1 MFDDNVLERYSL
13 AIERI
18 AEINSECEIKNNK
31 HKDYFNKVSAFIL
44 LMDKLKND
52 VADDAFNS
60 MSLEELSEYNHRL
73 YEDVADRAYDTSYAN
88 PRVCAKAFGEDAGK
102 LMAMVY
108 MELRALI
115 VYMYEKRLSDATSV
129 IELFIELYCIFVD
142 NEADAVGR
150 NNNAQYTDSTV
161 CGCEASDIIPDEEY
175 RQLGEAVY
183 WYVSDYS
190 DDYIDYRIRELLDP
204 SLDFATKIIMESD
217 LSDVRYLYKY
227 GEYVTDNELKMAR
240 HLNTLSEEAIQD
252 MARTFTEGYRI
263 GFVLGNKPLDK
274 KKTVNIRYCLGFER
288 LVRAEIE
295 QFEKKGLKPTIY
307 RAAVNTINKKMHIKI
322 GYYGA
327 SPNKQMEFDHRFDN
341 ALYLDGDFVERKLGA
356 LKSAYEKYSELAA
369 VHGGPAV
376 MEVFGETPF
385 EPEDTIECCHLD
397 DKQQKLL
404 VKYNNESGSI
414 INSYIKGEER
424 SFTIIAYPSPQIGDK
439 FPEIFN
445 EIVKINTLDYEKYK
459 VIQQNII
466 NVLDKAEYVEVH
478 GQGAN
483 ETDMKVSIMKVN
495 NPDKETVF
503 ENCLADVNIPLGEVF
518 TSPVLKGTEGVLNVS
533 SVYLNDI
540 KFNNL
545 KVYFKDGFV
554 TDYSCDNFEDGM
566 KGKALFK
573 ENVLYN
579 HDTLPI
585 GEFAIGTNTTAYVM
599 ANKYDIVYLLPILI
613 VEKMGPHFAIGDTCY
628 SRSEDVA
635 VYNPDGKEII
645 SRDNE
650 VSLLRKT
657 EPDKAYFNCHTDI
670 TIPYE
675 ELSRITAVTVRVV
688 ESEVMHDL
696 AEERVEIPILLDG
709 RFVLEGTL
717 KLNEAFEG

>member
-73 YEDVADRAYDTSYAN
+73 YEDVADSAYDTSYAN

-142 NEADAVGR
+142 NEADAAGR

-295 QFEKKGLKPTIY
+295 QFEKMGLKPTIY

-397 DKQQKLL
+397 YKQQKLL

-495 NPDKETVF
+495 NPDKETEF

-675 ELSRITAVTVRVV
+675 EIGDITVV
-688 ESEVMHDL
+688 GYDG
-696 AEERVEIPILLDG
+696 ERTAIIKNG
-709 RFVLEGTL
+709 RFVLDGT
-717 KLNEAFEG
+717 KELNEPFEE

>member
-73 YEDVADRAYDTSYAN
+73 YEDVADSAYDTSYAN

-142 NEADAVGR
+142 NEADAAGR

-295 QFEKKGLKPTIY
+295 QFEKMGLKPTIY

-483 ETDMKVSIMKVN
+483 ETDMKVYIMKVN

-675 ELSRITAVTVRVV
+675 EIGDITVV
-688 ESEVMHDL
+688 GYDG
-696 AEERVEIPILLDG
+696 ERTAIIKNG
-709 RFVLEGTL
+709 RFVLDGT
-717 KLNEAFEG
+717 KELNEPFEE

>member
-73 YEDVADRAYDTSYAN
+73 YEDVADSAYDTSYAN

-142 NEADAVGR
+142 NEADAAGR

-295 QFEKKGLKPTIY
+295 QFEKMGLKPTIY

-327 SPNKQMEFDHRFDN
+327 SPNKQIEFDHRFDN

-675 ELSRITAVTVRVV
+675 EIGDITVV
-688 ESEVMHDL
+688 GYDG
-696 AEERVEIPILLDG
+696 ERTAIIKNG
-709 RFVLEGTL
+709 RFVLDGT
-717 KLNEAFEG
+717 KELNEPFEE

>member
-44 LMDKLKND
+44 LMDKLKSD

-73 YEDVADRAYDTSYAN
+73 YEDVADSAYDTSYAN

-142 NEADAVGR
+142 NEADAAGR

-217 LSDVRYLYKY
+217 LSDVGYLYKY

-295 QFEKKGLKPTIY
+295 QFEKMGLKPTIY

-397 DKQQKLL
+397 YKQQKLL

-675 ELSRITAVTVRVV
+675 EIGDITVV
-688 ESEVMHDL
+688 GYDG
-696 AEERVEIPILLDG
+696 ERTAIIKNG
-709 RFVLEGTL
+709 RFVLDGT
-717 KLNEAFEG
+717 KELNEPFEE

>member
-31 HKDYFNKVSAFIL
+31 HKNYFNKVSAFIL

-73 YEDVADRAYDTSYAN
+73 YEDVADSAYDTSYAN

-142 NEADAVGR
+142 NEADAAGR

-263 GFVLGNKPLDK
+263 GFMLGNKPLDK

-295 QFEKKGLKPTIY
+295 QFEKMGLKPTIY

-675 ELSRITAVTVRVV
+675 EIGDITVV
-688 ESEVMHDL
+688 GYDG
-696 AEERVEIPILLDG
+696 ERTAIIKNGHFVLDG
-709 RFVLEGTL
+709 TKE
-717 KLNEAFEG
+717 LNEPFEE

>member
-73 YEDVADRAYDTSYAN
+73 YEDVADSAYDTSYAN

-142 NEADAVGR
+142 NEADAAGR

-295 QFEKKGLKPTIY
+295 QFEKMGLKPTIY

-356 LKSAYEKYSELAA
+356 LKGAYEKYSELAA

-675 ELSRITAVTVRVV
+675 EIGDITVV
-688 ESEVMHDL
+688 GYDG
-696 AEERVEIPILLDG
+696 ERTAIIKNG
-709 RFVLEGTL
+709 RFVLDGT
-717 KLNEAFEG
+717 KELNEPFEE

>member
-73 YEDVADRAYDTSYAN
+73 YEDVADSAYDTSYAN

-142 NEADAVGR
+142 NEADAAGR

-227 GEYVTDNELKMAR
+227 GEYVTDNEIKMAR

-295 QFEKKGLKPTIY
+295 QFEKMGLKPTIY

-675 ELSRITAVTVRVV
+675 EIGDITVV
-688 ESEVMHDL
+688 GYDG
-696 AEERVEIPILLDG
+696 ERTAIIKNG
-709 RFVLEGTL
+709 RFVLDGT
-717 KLNEAFEG
+717 KELNEPFEE

>member
-73 YEDVADRAYDTSYAN
+73 YEDVADSAYDTSYAN

-142 NEADAVGR
+142 NEADAAGR

-295 QFEKKGLKPTIY
+295 QFEKMGLKPPIY

-397 DKQQKLL
+397 YKQQKLL

-675 ELSRITAVTVRVV
+675 EIGDITVV
-688 ESEVMHDL
+688 GYDG
-696 AEERVEIPILLDG
+696 ERTAIIKNG
-709 RFVLEGTL
+709 RFVLDGT
-717 KLNEAFEG
+717 KELNEPFEE

>member
-73 YEDVADRAYDTSYAN
+73 YEDVADSAYDTSYAN

-142 NEADAVGR
+142 NEADAAGR

-295 QFEKKGLKPTIY
+295 QFEKMGLKPTIY

-327 SPNKQMEFDHRFDN
+327 SPNKQIEFDHRFDN

-397 DKQQKLL
+397 YKQQKLL

-675 ELSRITAVTVRVV
+675 EIGDITVV
-688 ESEVMHDL
+688 GYDG
-696 AEERVEIPILLDG
+696 ERTAIIKNG
-709 RFVLEGTL
+709 RFVLDGT
-717 KLNEAFEG
+717 KELNEPFEE

>member
-1 MFDDNVLERYSL
+1 MFDDNVAERYAL

-18 AEINSECEIKNNK
+18 SQINNDCEIKNK
-31 HKDYFNKVSAFIL
+31 SHEDYFSKVSAFIM
-44 LMDKLKND
+44 LMDRLKTD
-52 VADDAFNS
+52 VENKAFDD
-60 MSLEELSEYNHRL
+60 MSLEELDEYNNIL
-73 YEDVADRAYDTSYAN
+73 YADVAGEAYDKSYAN
-88 PRVCAKAFGEDAGK
+88 PRVCAKAFGEDTGK

-108 MELRALI
+108 MELRGLI
-115 VYMYEKRLSDATSV
+115 VYMYEKRLADAV
-129 IELFIELYCIFVD
+129 AVMELFIEIYCIFVD
-142 NEADAVGR
+142 
-150 NNNAQYTDSTV
+150 AQAEESVRKEKGMDIVTD
-161 CGCEASDIIPDEEY
+161 EQY

-190 DDYIDYRIRELLDP
+190 DDFIEYRIRELLDP
-204 SLDFATKIIMESD
+204 SLDFATRIIMESD

-227 GEYVTDNELKMAR
+227 GEYVTENEIKMAK
-240 HLNTLSEEAIQD
+240 HLNTLSEEAIND

-288 LVRAEIE
+288 LVKAEIE
-295 QFEKKGLKPTIY
+295 QFEKMGLKPTIY
-307 RAAVNTINKKMHIKI
+307 RAAVNTINKRMHIKI

-327 SPNKQMEFDHRFDN
+327 SPNKQMDFDHRFDN

-356 LKSAYEKYSELAA
+356 LKSAYEKHSELAD

-376 MEVFGETPF
+376 MEVFGEIPF

-414 INSYIKGEER
+414 VNSYIKGEER

-459 VIQQNII
+459 AIQQNII
-466 NVLDKAEYVEVH
+466 DVLDTAEYVEVH
-478 GQGAN
+478 GKDN
-483 ETDMKVSIMKVN
+483 NKTDIRVSVMKIN

-518 TSPVLKGTEGVLNVS
+518 TSPVLKGTDGVLNVS

-545 KVYFKDGFV
+545 SVYFKDGFV
-554 TDYSCDNFEDGM
+554 TDYSCDNFEDGV

-657 EPDKAYFNCHTDI
+657 EPEKAYFNCHTDI
-670 TIPYE
+670 TIPYDE
-675 ELSRITAVTVRVV
+675 IGDITAVGYDGKKTV
-688 ESEVMHDL
+688 
-696 AEERVEIPILLDG
+696 IIKDG
-709 RFVLEGTL
+709 RFVLDGT
-717 KLNEAFEG
+717 KELNEPFIS

>member
-60 MSLEELSEYNHRL
+60 MSLEELGEYNHRL
-73 YEDVADRAYDTSYAN
+73 YEDVADSAYDTSYAN
-88 PRVCAKAFGEDAGK
+88 PRVCAKVFGVDAGK

-108 MELRALI
+108 MELRALV

-129 IELFIELYCIFVD
+129 IEIFIELYCIFVD
-142 NEADAVGR
+142 NEADAAGR

-295 QFEKKGLKPTIY
+295 QFEKMGLKPTIY

-675 ELSRITAVTVRVV
+675 EIGDITVV
-688 ESEVMHDL
+688 GYDG
-696 AEERVEIPILLDG
+696 ERTAIIKNG
-709 RFVLEGTL
+709 RFVLDGT
-717 KLNEAFEG
+717 KELNEPFEE

>member
-60 MSLEELSEYNHRL
+60 MSLEELGEYNHRL
-73 YEDVADRAYDTSYAN
+73 YEDVADSAYDTSYAN

-108 MELRALI
+108 MELRALV

-142 NEADAVGR
+142 NEADAAGR

-295 QFEKKGLKPTIY
+295 QFEKMGLKPTIY

-518 TSPVLKGTEGVLNVS
+518 TSPVLNGTEGVLNVS

-675 ELSRITAVTVRVV
+675 EIGDITVV
-688 ESEVMHDL
+688 GYDG
-696 AEERVEIPILLDG
+696 ERTAIIKNG
-709 RFVLEGTL
+709 RFVLDGT
-717 KLNEAFEG
+717 KELNEPFEE

>member
-1 MFDDNVLERYSL
+1 M
-13 AIERI
+13 
-18 AEINSECEIKNNK
+18 
-31 HKDYFNKVSAFIL
+31 
-44 LMDKLKND
+44 
-52 VADDAFNS
+52 
-60 MSLEELSEYNHRL
+60 
-73 YEDVADRAYDTSYAN
+73 
-88 PRVCAKAFGEDAGK
+88 CAKAFGEDTGK

-108 MELRALI
+108 MELRGLI
-115 VYMYEKRLSDATSV
+115 VYMYEKRLADAV
-129 IELFIELYCIFVD
+129 AVMELFIEIYCIFVD
-142 NEADAVGR
+142 TQAEESVRKEKGMDIV
-150 NNNAQYTDSTV
+150 TD
-161 CGCEASDIIPDEEY
+161 EQY

-190 DDYIDYRIRELLDP
+190 DDFIEYRIRELLDP
-204 SLDFATKIIMESD
+204 SLDFATRIIMESD

-227 GEYVTDNELKMAR
+227 GEYVTENEIKMAK
-240 HLNTLSEEAIQD
+240 HLNTLSEEAIND

-288 LVRAEIE
+288 LVKAEIE
-295 QFEKKGLKPTIY
+295 QFEKMGLKPTIY
-307 RAAVNTINKKMHIKI
+307 RAAVNTINKRMHIKI

-327 SPNKQMEFDHRFDN
+327 SPNKQMDFDHRFDN

-356 LKSAYEKYSELAA
+356 LKSAYEKHSELAD

-414 INSYIKGEER
+414 VNSYIKGEER

-459 VIQQNII
+459 AIQQNII
-466 NVLDKAEYVEVH
+466 DVLDTAEYVEVH
-478 GQGAN
+478 GKDN
-483 ETDMKVSIMKVN
+483 NKTDIRVSVMKIN

-518 TSPVLKGTEGVLNVS
+518 TSPVLKGTDGVLNVS

-545 KVYFKDGFV
+545 SVYFKDGFV
-554 TDYSCDNFEDGM
+554 TDYSCDNFEDGV

-645 SRDNE
+645 SRDND

-657 EPDKAYFNCHTDI
+657 EPEKAYFNCHTDI
-670 TIPYE
+670 TIPYDE
-675 ELSRITAVTVRVV
+675 IGDITAVGYDGKKTV
-688 ESEVMHDL
+688 
-696 AEERVEIPILLDG
+696 IIKDG
-709 RFVLEGTL
+709 RFVLDGT
-717 KLNEAFEG
+717 KELNEPFIS

>member
-73 YEDVADRAYDTSYAN
+73 YEDVADSAYDTSYAN

-142 NEADAVGR
+142 NEADAAGR

-295 QFEKKGLKPTIY
+295 QFEKMGLKPTIY

-397 DKQQKLL
+397 YKQQKLL

-657 EPDKAYFNCHTDI
+657 ELDKAYFNCHTDI

-675 ELSRITAVTVRVV
+675 EIGDITVV
-688 ESEVMHDL
+688 GYDG
-696 AEERVEIPILLDG
+696 ERTAIIKNG
-709 RFVLEGTL
+709 RFVLDGT
-717 KLNEAFEG
+717 KELNEPFEEEELYIDNFL

>member
-73 YEDVADRAYDTSYAN
+73 YEDVSDSAYDTSYAN
-88 PRVCAKAFGEDAGK
+88 PHVCAKAFGEDAGK

-142 NEADAVGR
+142 NEADAAGR

-295 QFEKKGLKPTIY
+295 QFEKMGLKPTIY

-675 ELSRITAVTVRVV
+675 EIGDITVV
-688 ESEVMHDL
+688 GYDG
-696 AEERVEIPILLDG
+696 ERTAIIKNG
-709 RFVLEGTL
+709 RFVLDGT
-717 KLNEAFEG
+717 KELNEPFEE

>member
-73 YEDVADRAYDTSYAN
+73 YEDVADSAYDTSYAN
-88 PRVCAKAFGEDAGK
+88 PRVCTKAFGEDAGK

-142 NEADAVGR
+142 NEADAAGR

-295 QFEKKGLKPTIY
+295 QFEKMGLKPTIY

-397 DKQQKLL
+397 YKQQKLL

-478 GQGAN
+478 GHGAN

-657 EPDKAYFNCHTDI
+657 ELDKAYFNCHTDI

-675 ELSRITAVTVRVV
+675 EIGDITVV
-688 ESEVMHDL
+688 GYDG
-696 AEERVEIPILLDG
+696 ERTAIIKNG
-709 RFVLEGTL
+709 RFVLDGT
-717 KLNEAFEG
+717 KELNEPFEE

>member
-1 MFDDNVLERYSL
+1 MFDDNIAERYAL

-18 AEINSECEIKNNK
+18 SQINNDCEIKNK
-31 HKDYFNKVSAFIL
+31 SHADYFSKVSAFIM
-44 LMDKLKND
+44 LMDRLKTD
-52 VADDAFNS
+52 VENKAFDA
-60 MSLEELSEYNHRL
+60 MSLEELDEYNNIL
-73 YEDVADRAYDTSYAN
+73 YADVAGEAYDKSYAN
-88 PRVCAKAFGEDAGK
+88 PRVCAKAFCEDTGK

-108 MELRALI
+108 MELRGLI
-115 VYMYEKRLSDATSV
+115 VYMYEKRLADAV
-129 IELFIELYCIFVD
+129 AVMELFIEIYCIFVD
-142 NEADAVGR
+142 TQAEESVRKEKGMDIV
-150 NNNAQYTDSTV
+150 TD
-161 CGCEASDIIPDEEY
+161 EQY

-190 DDYIDYRIRELLDP
+190 DDFIEYRIRELLDP
-204 SLDFATKIIMESD
+204 SLDFATRIIMESD

-227 GEYVTDNELKMAR
+227 GEYVTENEIKMAK
-240 HLNTLSEEAIQD
+240 HLNTLSEEAIND

-288 LVRAEIE
+288 LVKAEIE
-295 QFEKKGLKPTIY
+295 QFEKMGLKPTIY
-307 RAAVNTINKKMHIKI
+307 RAAVNTINKRMHIKI

-327 SPNKQMEFDHRFDN
+327 SPNKQMDFDHRFDN

-356 LKSAYEKYSELAA
+356 LKSAYEKHSELAD

-376 MEVFGETPF
+376 MEVFGEIPF

-414 INSYIKGEER
+414 VNSYIKGEER

-459 VIQQNII
+459 AIQQNII
-466 NVLDKAEYVEVH
+466 DVLDTAEYVEVH
-478 GQGAN
+478 GKDN
-483 ETDMKVSIMKVN
+483 NKTDIRVSVMKIN

-518 TSPVLKGTEGVLNVS
+518 TSPVLKGTDGVLNVS

-545 KVYFKDGFV
+545 SVYFKDGFV
-554 TDYSCDNFEDGM
+554 TDYSCDNFEDGV

-657 EPDKAYFNCHTDI
+657 EPEKAYFNCHTDI
-670 TIPYE
+670 TIPYDE
-675 ELSRITAVTVRVV
+675 IGDITAVGYDGKKTV
-688 ESEVMHDL
+688 
-696 AEERVEIPILLDG
+696 IIKDG
-709 RFVLEGTL
+709 RFVLDGT
-717 KLNEAFEG
+717 KELNEPFIS

>member
-73 YEDVADRAYDTSYAN
+73 YEDVADSAYDTSYAN
-88 PRVCAKAFGEDAGK
+88 PRVCTKAFGEDAGK

-142 NEADAVGR
+142 NEADAAGR

-295 QFEKKGLKPTIY
+295 QFEKMGLKPTIY

-397 DKQQKLL
+397 YKQQKLL

-478 GQGAN
+478 GHGAN

-675 ELSRITAVTVRVV
+675 EIGDITVV
-688 ESEVMHDL
+688 GYDG
-696 AEERVEIPILLDG
+696 ERTAIIKNG
-709 RFVLEGTL
+709 RFVLDGT
-717 KLNEAFEG
+717 KELNEPFEE

>member
-73 YEDVADRAYDTSYAN
+73 YEDVADSAYDTSYAN
-88 PRVCAKAFGEDAGK
+88 PRVCTKAFGEDAGK

-142 NEADAVGR
+142 NEADAAGR

-295 QFEKKGLKPTIY
+295 QFEKMGLKPTIY

-397 DKQQKLL
+397 YKQQKLL

-445 EIVKINTLDYEKYK
+445 EMVKINTLDYEKYK

-657 EPDKAYFNCHTDI
+657 ELDKAYFNCHTDI

-675 ELSRITAVTVRVV
+675 EIGDITVV
-688 ESEVMHDL
+688 GYDG
-696 AEERVEIPILLDG
+696 ERTAIIKNG
-709 RFVLEGTL
+709 RFVLDGT
-717 KLNEAFEG
+717 KELNEPFEE

>member
-142 NEADAVGR
+142 NEADAAGR

-263 GFVLGNKPLDK
+263 GFVLGNKPLNK

-295 QFEKKGLKPTIY
+295 QFEKMGLKPTIY

-554 TDYSCDNFEDGM
+554 IDYSCDNFEDGM

-675 ELSRITAVTVRVV
+675 EIGDITVV
-688 ESEVMHDL
+688 GYDG
-696 AEERVEIPILLDG
+696 ERTAIIKNG
-709 RFVLEGTL
+709 RFVLDGT
-717 KLNEAFEG
+717 KELNEPFEE

>member
-73 YEDVADRAYDTSYAN
+73 YEDVADSAYDTSYAN
-88 PRVCAKAFGEDAGK
+88 PRVCTKAFGEDAGK

-142 NEADAVGR
+142 NEADAAGR

-295 QFEKKGLKPTIY
+295 QFEKMGLKPTIY

-397 DKQQKLL
+397 YKQQKLL

-478 GQGAN
+478 GQGDN

-657 EPDKAYFNCHTDI
+657 ELDKAYFNCHTDI

-675 ELSRITAVTVRVV
+675 EIGDITVV
-688 ESEVMHDL
+688 GYDG
-696 AEERVEIPILLDG
+696 ERTAIIKNG
-709 RFVLEGTL
+709 RFVLDGT
-717 KLNEAFEG
+717 KELNEPFEE

>member
-1 MFDDNVLERYSL
+1 VVVFDDNVLERYSL

-73 YEDVADRAYDTSYAN
+73 YEDVADSAYDTSYAN

-142 NEADAVGR
+142 NEADAAGR

-295 QFEKKGLKPTIY
+295 QFEKMGLKPTIY

-397 DKQQKLL
+397 YKQQKLL

-657 EPDKAYFNCHTDI
+657 ELDKAYFNCHTDI

-675 ELSRITAVTVRVV
+675 EIGDITVV
-688 ESEVMHDL
+688 GYDG
-696 AEERVEIPILLDG
+696 ERTAIIKNG
-709 RFVLEGTL
+709 RFVLDGT
-717 KLNEAFEG
+717 KELNEPFEE

>member
-73 YEDVADRAYDTSYAN
+73 YEDVADSAYDTSYAN
-88 PRVCAKAFGEDAGK
+88 PRVCTKAFGEDAGK

-142 NEADAVGR
+142 NEADAAGR

-295 QFEKKGLKPTIY
+295 QFEKMGLKPTIY

-397 DKQQKLL
+397 YKQQKLL

-657 EPDKAYFNCHTDI
+657 ELDKAYFNCHTDI

-675 ELSRITAVTVRVV
+675 EIGDITVV
-688 ESEVMHDL
+688 GYDG
-696 AEERVEIPILLDG
+696 ERTAIIKNG
-709 RFVLEGTL
+709 RFVLDGT
-717 KLNEAFEG
+717 KELNEPFEE

>member
-142 NEADAVGR
+142 NEADAAGR

-295 QFEKKGLKPTIY
+295 QFEKMGLKPTIY

-675 ELSRITAVTVRVV
+675 EIGDITVV
-688 ESEVMHDL
+688 GYDG
-696 AEERVEIPILLDG
+696 ERTAIIKNG
-709 RFVLEGTL
+709 RFVLDGT
-717 KLNEAFEG
+717 KELNEHFEE

>member
-142 NEADAVGR
+142 NEADAAGR

-295 QFEKKGLKPTIY
+295 QFEKMGLKPTIY

-675 ELSRITAVTVRVV
+675 EIGDITVV
-688 ESEVMHDL
+688 GYDG
-696 AEERVEIPILLDG
+696 ERTAIIKNG
-709 RFVLEGTL
+709 RFVLDGT
-717 KLNEAFEG
+717 KELNEPFEE

>member
-142 NEADAVGR
+142 NEADAAGR

-295 QFEKKGLKPTIY
+295 QFEKMGLKPTIY

-554 TDYSCDNFEDGM
+554 IDYSGDNFEDGM

-675 ELSRITAVTVRVV
+675 EIGDITVV
-688 ESEVMHDL
+688 GYDG
-696 AEERVEIPILLDG
+696 ERTAIIKNG
-709 RFVLEGTL
+709 RFVLDGT
-717 KLNEAFEG
+717 KELNEPFEE